1 MFENFIE
8 DAPDLQIDT
17 PDLFKHTIEKIVDE
31 DLNHY
36 FNFNDYIKN
45 LYSELNCGVPYF
57 AYITQFF
64 KKMYLAF

>member
-45 LYSELNCGVPYF
+45 
-57 AYITQFF
+57 
-64 KKMYLAF
+64 